1 MKNLNISVLI
11 GLLGILFIIWNR
23 LRDRLPQSVP
33 IELNNK
39 ILEIGLNFLMILLG
53 MMLILKIKNLIYPK
67 ESSKFV
73 EKIKALFEKPITLF
87 KEVEKEFYGDL
98 AKYFYEI
105 V

>member
-11 GLLGILFIIWNR
+11 GLLGILLIIWNR
-23 LRDRLPQSVP
+23 LRDRIPQSVP

-73 EKIKALFEKPITLF
+73 EKMFEKPITLF
-87 KEVEKEFYGDL
+87 KAVEKEFYGDL